1 MRKELKSLLIIL
13 TIFGLY
19 VYATIGVLKI
29 LNLIERKKDF
39 IKYVSSIMVFIFLFS
54 LIYIIGI
61 GKLFNSHEIIMS
73 LYGVYIVIN
82 LFFLVL
88 GNILNYF
95 LKFNL
100 SKE

>member
-1 MRKELKSLLIIL
+1 MRKEIKSFLIML

-19 VYATIGVLKI
+19 VYATIGFLKI
-29 LNLIERKKDF
+29 INLTKSKKDF
-39 IKYVSSIMVFIFLFS
+39 VKYVSSIMVFIFLFS
-54 LIYIIGI
+54 LIYIIGV
-61 GKLFNSHEIIMS
+61 GKLFKSHELVMS
-73 LYGVYIVIN
+73 FYEVYIIIN
-82 LFFLVL
+82 LIYLVL

>member
-1 MRKELKSLLIIL
+1 MRNELKSLLIML
-13 TIFGLY
+13 TVFGLY
-19 VYATIGVLKI
+19 VYATIGIFKV
-29 LNLIERKKDF
+29 LNLTESKKDF

-54 LIYIIGI
+54 LVYIIGV
-61 GKLFNSHEIIMS
+61 GKLFKSHEIIMS
-73 LYGVYIVIN
+73 FYEVYIIIN
-82 LFFLVL
+82 LIYLVF

>member
-1 MRKELKSLLIIL
+1 
-13 TIFGLY
+13 
-19 VYATIGVLKI
+19 
-29 LNLIERKKDF
+29 
-39 IKYVSSIMVFIFLFS
+39 
-54 LIYIIGI
+54 IGI

>member
-1 MRKELKSLLIIL
+1 MRKELKSLLIML
-13 TIFGLY
+13 TVFGLY
-19 VYATIGVLKI
+19 VYATIGIFKVM
-29 LNLIERKKDF
+29 NLTESKKEF
-39 IKYVSSIMVFIFLFS
+39 IKYVSSTMVFIFLFS

-88 GNILNYF
+88 GNILNYYV
-95 LKFNL
+95 KFNL